1 VAAFNLAMPQVQV
14 EARLLRGR
22 GRRLSRS
29 RLEQLES
36 AGLPPE
42 ELAAVVVW
50 LVLGDVE
57 IDNAELAA
65 ARRRAMLVLAAGGD
79 PHRELALGDVAVERL
94 ASELDAPERRAA
106 LAAALDGLAADAD
119 GLPSVTATLDS
130 LRADPELAWR
140 TYALALLADEIADDG

>member
-29 RLEQLES
+29 LLEQLES

-106 LAAALDGLAADAD
+106 LAAALDGLTADAD

-130 LRADPELAWR
+130 LRAGPELAWR

>member
-1 VAAFNLAMPQVQV
+1 MLALRRRDGVAAFNLAMPQVQV

-22 GRRLSRS
+22 GRRLSRP

-42 ELAAVVVW
+42 ELAAVLVW

-57 IDNAELAA
+57 IDGAELAA

-79 PHRELALGDVAVERL
+79 PHRELALDDVL
-94 ASELDAPERRAA
+94 AI
-106 LAAALDGLAADAD
+106 
-119 GLPSVTATLDS
+119 
-130 LRADPELAWR
+130 
-140 TYALALLADEIADDG
+140 ADEYYAD